1 MLDIDTEEELVQLVG
16 GKFRL
21 TALIQKRMAELNRG
35 APPLVEFEN
44 NEKPDLRTIVIK
56 EITRFLRI
64 WQQTILPPAI
74 TTTLYFVIFGNLIGP
89 RIGQMDGFNYMD
101 FIVPGLILMAV
112 ITSSYSNVVSS
123 FFGAKFMR
131 SVEEILVSPTPNV
144 IILTGFV
151 VGGMARGIIV
161 GLVVTL
167 VSLFFSDLR
176 IHDPAVLA
184 SVVILTAI
192 LFSLGGFI
200 NAVFA
205 KSFDDV
211 SIVPTFVLTPL
222 TYLGGIF
229 YSIHLLPEFWQGV
242 SMANPI
248 LYMINAFRF
257 GFLGISDINIAFSYA
272 IIIIFILVLFALS
285 LRLLHRGYGI
295 RQ

>member
-1 MLDIDTEEELVQLVG
+1 MVA
-16 GKFRL
+16 FY
-21 TALIQKRMAELNRG
+21 
-35 APPLVEFEN
+35 
-44 NEKPDLRTIVIK
+44 TIVVK

-151 VGGMARGIIV
+151 VGGVARGIIV